1 MAYRKTRTRD
11 PSGTLAGPYTNQ
23 NTQTWDPSGT
33 LQKLENRD
41 PGI

>member
-1 MAYRKTRTRD
+1 MAYRKTRAGD
-11 PSGTLAGPYTNQ
+11 PCGTLAGPYTNQ
-23 NTQTWDPSGT
+23 NIQTWDPSGT